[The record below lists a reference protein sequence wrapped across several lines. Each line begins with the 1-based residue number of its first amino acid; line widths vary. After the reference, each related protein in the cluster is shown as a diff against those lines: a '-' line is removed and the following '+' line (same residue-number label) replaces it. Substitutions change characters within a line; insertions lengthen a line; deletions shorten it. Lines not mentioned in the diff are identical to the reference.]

1 LCTPGCV
8 YVIVPHLQVAVL
20 KPHLAKKI
28 TWKAGTAALGSLVP
42 AHVVVAAFAGVGS
55 TANVQAVAHACQALK
70 LASIP
75 ALAVDVDDPLFQS
88 AVDSLLRDDDVAKA
102 YSE

>member
-1 LCTPGCV
+1 MYSWLCIT
-8 YVIVPHLQVAVL
+8 YHLLQVAVL
-20 KPHLAKKI
+20 KPILAIK
-28 TWKAGTAALGSLVP
+28 TSWKAVCAAIGGLAP
-42 AHVVVAAFAGVGS
+42 AHVAVAALAGVGS

-70 LASIP
+70 LATIP

-88 AVDSLLRDDDVAKA
+88 AVDHLLKDDNVAKA